1 MALVLAWMRR
11 HDYYVYLVTN
21 RPHGTLYCGVT
32 NDLARRV
39 CEHRSGHADGFTRRY
54 NCRRLVWFEHHTE
67 IGAAILREKRIKKW
81 RRPWK
86 DALIQARN
94 PDWSDL
100 APSIGL

>member
-1 MALVLAWMRR
+1 MRR

-32 NDLARRV
+32 NDLLRRLW
-39 CEHRSGHADGFTRRY
+39 EHRSGHADGFTRRY
-54 NCRRLVWFEHHTE
+54 RCRRLVWFEHHTE
-67 IGAAILREKRIKKW
+67 IGEAILREKRIKKW
-81 RRPWK
+81 RRAWK